1 MPRLIKNR
9 QIVED
14 NWLLLEEADSDKLQE
29 LAASDLIIP
38 LQSWLDWQQASQ
50 IDSQQ
55 ADQQDSQQ
63 ADQEEN
69 QQGDQPDSQQKFR
82 EALAERSGRI
92 AVWLDSNELPA
103 QLGESLYYLDMIAL
117 NFPVFR
123 DGRPFSSARELRQ
136 NLNFKGDIR
145 AVGDVLRDQL
155 FYMQRCGFTEFTMR
169 EDQNLEQALSAFEDF
184 HEAYQSSV
192 DRPLP
197 LFRRRV

>member
-14 NWLLLEEADSDKLQE
+14 NWVLLKEADSDRLKE
-29 LAASDLIIP
+29 LSASDLIVP
-38 LQSWLDWQQASQ
+38 LQCWLEW
-50 IDSQQ
+50 
-55 ADQQDSQQ
+55 QQDS
-63 ADQEEN
+63 EL
-69 QQGDQPDSQQKFR
+69 SS
-82 EALAERSGRI
+82 RSART
-92 AVWLDSNELPA
+92 AVWLDSHELPS
-103 QLGESLYYLDMIAL
+103 QLGDSLYNLDMIAL
-117 NFPVFR
+117 NFPLFK

-145 AVGDVLRDQL
+145 AIGDVLRDQL
-155 FYMQRCGFTEFTMR
+155 FYMQRCGFTEFAMR

-184 HEAYQSSV
+184 QEGYQSSI